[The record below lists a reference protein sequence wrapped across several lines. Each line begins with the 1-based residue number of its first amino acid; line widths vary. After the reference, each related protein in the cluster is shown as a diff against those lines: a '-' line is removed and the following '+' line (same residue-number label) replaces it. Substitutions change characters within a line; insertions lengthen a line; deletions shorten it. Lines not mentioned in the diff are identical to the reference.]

1 MRVLAAA
8 LAVAIVSLGATAAA
22 ARPGWALVIHGGAGV
37 IDRKD
42 LNPEQEAAY
51 RQGLTTAAE
60 AGAKVLGV
68 ARRTVRA
75 NQQREA
81 LAKDARRAHVEKG
94 EIQFTNEKA

>member
-1 MRVLAAA
+1 MLLPLLVL
-8 LAVAIVSLGATAAA
+8 
-22 ARPGWALVIHGGAGV
+22 GGAVLG
-37 IDRKD
+37 
-42 LNPEQEAAY
+42 
-51 RQGLTTAAE
+51 GLQAVRAGMAVV